1 MEYKAEIKY
10 IKIGPRKMREVA
22 DVVRGKLVDE
32 ALSNLD
38 YLKKNAAKYLAKS
51 LRSAVAGAVKTH
63 SAQENLL
70 VVKLLEVNKGPD
82 SKRWRPVSR
91 GMSHPYVKRSSH
103 IKIVLSEKP
112 KPKPKPAKLIK
123 KVKKV
128 VTI

>member
-70 VVKLLEVNKGPD
+70 VVKLLEINKGPD

-112 KPKPKPAKLIK
+112 KPKPKPVKLIK

>member
-1 MEYKAEIKY
+1 MEYKTEIKY

-112 KPKPKPAKLIK
+112 KPKLAKEVKEIK
-123 KVKKV
+123 KEI
-128 VTI
+128 TS

>member
-1 MEYKAEIKY
+1 MEYKTEIKY

-22 DVVRGKLVDE
+22 DVVRGKLVNE

-70 VVKLLEVNKGPD
+70 VVKPLEVNKGPD

-112 KPKPKPAKLIK
+112 KPKLAKEVKEIK
-123 KVKKV
+123 KEI
-128 VTI
+128 TS

>member
-1 MEYKAEIKY
+1 MEYKTEIKY

-112 KPKPKPAKLIK
+112 KPK
-123 KVKKV
+123 
-128 VTI
+128 